1 MIILS
6 FLEKLLGSNPK
17 WTGVVDK
24 SCADL
29 YKDKDFIEVKQMS
42 SEAIRAEIK
51 AGGEDPDDVLA
62 LIKGRLENKIIPVNA
77 NKNTKPN
84 IDIASLLIEIVNKKI
99 INDIFESK
107 PTKINR
113 ASFFIKGGYYFL
125 IVVSILLFAKSIFG
139 LEGENSIVLAENK
152 NIINH
157 EKSEITN
164 IYNIPM
170 TKIEDLKPVSED
182 RTEPTLS
189 TINTN
194 DQYTTNRVLFSAEG
208 NNNLEH
214 LYITSINKNPYREN
228 SNHQVMLEK
237 TVFNNKEEDIF
248 LSKEYNKIKITNKNI
263 ITRRIK
269 KGDSLYAIFKEE
281 NIETK
286 NTNDLKNLPPLIS
299 GKTIVLAMKDNYVE
313 KITYKNGYGISH
325 VFFLNSTKENKKIEN
340 KYQTSVVKIEI
351 KLDSTEKNSFFTAL
365 RSNEIFVKNNLLADR
380 ATFKIESYFKD
391 NHPSKDLSKLK
402 KGAGFLITLE
412 LRRYKNEILDIEK
425 ITKIAS
431 L

>member
-1 MIILS
+1 M
-6 FLEKLLGSNPK
+6 
-17 WTGVVDK
+17 
-24 SCADL
+24 
-29 YKDKDFIEVKQMS
+29 
-42 SEAIRAEIK
+42 
-51 AGGEDPDDVLA
+51 LA

-182 RTEPTLS
+182 RTEQTLS

-299 GKTIVLAMKDNYVE
+299 GKIIVLAMKDNYVE